1 MVSDCKA
8 SLLPILYVFRVEAE
22 FDAKLKS
29 LEEKHAKEIAEV
41 EGPAPSSVDATTDAT
56 GSPATDEPNATKQDE
71 EKERKQS
78 KARRKREKA
87 KEKERERELEI
98 ERENAE
104 AGPSLRQIEVEQI
117 QNQIAPLGLQIA
129 EVASDGNCLY
139 RAVAAHSGGTYQETR
154 KFFHTYDVPDW
165 SAVAYAP
172 FRILVVALSRQSLR
186 RHSIEK

>member
-8 SLLPILYVFRVEAE
+8 SLLPFLDVFRVEAE
-22 FDAKLKS
+22 FDAKLKA
-29 LEEKHAKEIAEV
+29 LEEMHAKEIAEV
-41 EGPAPSSVDATTDAT
+41 EGSAPTSVDATTDTT
-56 GSPATDEPNATKQDE
+56 GSPATDVANATKEDE

-98 ERENAE
+98 ERGNAE

-117 QNQIAPLGLQIA
+117 QNQIAPLGLQIS

-154 KFFHTYDVPDW
+154 KFFHTNDVLHW
-165 SAVAYAP
+165 SALAYHP
-172 FRILVVALSRQSLR
+172 LGIPVVALSRQSLR